1 VKAVRALQDPLGHKV
16 QPVRRGQPASKDLQD
31 RQDLQVRKEVLG
43 SKDLPA
49 SKGQP
54 GNKDLWDRQDL
65 QVRKEVLGSKD
76 LPAHKAW
83 QANVASRARPVLR
96 DRQGPRVSQGR
107 QALCVT
113 PKALEILSRAMMAK
127 FLFRPFARTVL
138 PPFKELLGPNA
149 ARPE

>member
-1 VKAVRALQDPLGHKV
+1 M
-16 QPVRRGQPASKDLQD
+16 
-31 RQDLQVRKEVLG
+31 
-43 SKDLPA
+43 
-49 SKGQP
+49 
-54 GNKDLWDRQDL
+54 
-65 QVRKEVLGSKD
+65 LGSKD

-96 DRQGPRVSQGR
+96 DRQDPRVSQGR

-149 ARPE
+149 AHPEWLASACESSAIGPFSFNADREAAMTAFAKSWRTGPNLEVYVRVKTAGLK